1 MSEKTIVNK
10 KHKDRLFRRLFQEKK
25 DLLDLYNAVNQTD
38 YTDPEALEINT
49 LDDAIYMTMKNDLSF
64 LISGELHLYEHQSTF
79 NPNMP
84 YRDLDYILRLWRG
97 HVAKYQMDIYGS
109 RAIQIPTPTAIV
121 FYNGKKDLPERTEQ
135 KLSDLFTVK
144 QKEAC
149 LEMKVQVLNINYGK
163 NRRMMERCQKLEEYS
178 FFISRIR
185 FYEEEGIPMV
195 EAVDRAIEESIGK
208 GVLAEFLRKNRDEVR
223 DMILTE
229 YNEQKH
235 IENEKKWSYE
245 EGLQLGE
252 EIGEARGRQLG
263 EEIGETRGRQ
273 LGEKIGKMQ
282 AIKDMIMRL
291 SQKKEISLKEAME
304 MLDIP
309 EEYQNEYLDLIKSND
324 NK

>member
-1 MSEKTIVNK
+1 
-10 KHKDRLFRRLFQEKK
+10 
-25 DLLDLYNAVNQTD
+25 
-38 YTDPEALEINT
+38 
-49 LDDAIYMTMKNDLSF
+49 
-64 LISGELHLYEHQSTF
+64 
-79 NPNMP
+79 
-84 YRDLDYILRLWRG
+84 
-97 HVAKYQMDIYGS
+97 
-109 RAIQIPTPTAIV
+109 
-121 FYNGKKDLPERTEQ
+121 
-135 KLSDLFTVK
+135 
-144 QKEAC
+144 
-149 LEMKVQVLNINYGK
+149 
-163 NRRMMERCQKLEEYS
+163 MERCQKLEEYS

>member
-10 KHKDRLFRRLFQEKK
+10 KHKDRLFRRFFQEKK
-25 DLLDLYNAVNQTD
+25 DLLDLYNEV
-38 YTDPEALEINT
+38 
-49 LDDAIYMTMKNDLSF
+49 
-64 LISGELHLYEHQSTF
+64 

-252 EIGEARGRQLG
+252 EIGEARG
-263 EEIGETRGRQ
+263 IQ
-273 LGEKIGKMQ
+273 LGEKIGKIQ
-282 AIKDMIMRL
+282 AVKDMIMRL
-291 SQKKEISLKEAME
+291 SQKKRFL
-304 MLDIP
+304 
-309 EEYQNEYLDLIKSND
+309 
-324 NK
+324 

>member
-1 MSEKTIVNK
+1 
-10 KHKDRLFRRLFQEKK
+10 
-25 DLLDLYNAVNQTD
+25 
-38 YTDPEALEINT
+38 
-49 LDDAIYMTMKNDLSF
+49 
-64 LISGELHLYEHQSTF
+64 
-79 NPNMP
+79 
-84 YRDLDYILRLWRG
+84 
-97 HVAKYQMDIYGS
+97 
-109 RAIQIPTPTAIV
+109 
-121 FYNGKKDLPERTEQ
+121 
-135 KLSDLFTVK
+135 
-144 QKEAC
+144 
-149 LEMKVQVLNINYGK
+149 
-163 NRRMMERCQKLEEYS
+163 MERCRKL
-178 FFISRIR
+178 
-185 FYEEEGIPMV
+185 
-195 EAVDRAIEESIGK
+195 EESIGK

-252 EIGEARGRQLG
+252 ARGRQLG
-263 EEIGETRGRQ
+263 EEIGEARGRR

-282 AIKDMIMRL
+282 AVKDMIIRL

>member
-1 MSEKTIVNK
+1 
-10 KHKDRLFRRLFQEKK
+10 
-25 DLLDLYNAVNQTD
+25 
-38 YTDPEALEINT
+38 
-49 LDDAIYMTMKNDLSF
+49 
-64 LISGELHLYEHQSTF
+64 
-79 NPNMP
+79 
-84 YRDLDYILRLWRG
+84 
-97 HVAKYQMDIYGS
+97 
-109 RAIQIPTPTAIV
+109 
-121 FYNGKKDLPERTEQ
+121 
-135 KLSDLFTVK
+135 
-144 QKEAC
+144 
-149 LEMKVQVLNINYGK
+149 
-163 NRRMMERCQKLEEYS
+163 
-178 FFISRIR
+178 
-185 FYEEEGIPMV
+185 MV

-208 GVLAEFLRKNRDEVR
+208 GVLAEFLRKSRDEVR